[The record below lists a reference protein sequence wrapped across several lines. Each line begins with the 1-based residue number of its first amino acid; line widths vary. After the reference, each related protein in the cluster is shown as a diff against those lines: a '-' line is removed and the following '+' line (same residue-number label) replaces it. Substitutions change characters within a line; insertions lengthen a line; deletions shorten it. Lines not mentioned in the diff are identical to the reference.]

1 MTTAAADWVY
11 LKLYLSAQAERADAL
26 LADLGARMRANP
38 HLERWFF
45 IRFLDEQGFHI
56 RLRAL
61 PKPEEREA
69 ALRRLSGD
77 CSEVLDRIYD
87 YVASTYQ
94 PMVRLP
100 DYMEAEAPP
109 ATGRVHFV
117 SDAYAPEHDKFGNG
131 RGMAI
136 AEGVFHASSE
146 VAQRVLAAE
155 AAGLYSRKS
164 IAPFLLEAAREAFPS
179 IAAGEFWSQYSLYWL
194 GGDGPAAQDWRERF
208 LRKGAELGA
217 QGIDPIDPAELTEA
231 ARQVVA
237 YWREG
242 LAAAATA
249 YARLPAGER
258 GRADVL
264 SLNFAHLMMNRIGV
278 ATLEESYLAA
288 LLEARERVPA

>member
-1 MTTAAADWVY
+1 MTTAADWVY

-26 LADLGARMRANP
+26 LADLGGRMRANP

-45 IRFLDEQGFHI
+45 LRFLDEQGFHI

-61 PKPEEREA
+61 PKVGEQEEA
-69 ALRRLSGD
+69 TRRLSDD
-77 CSEVLDRIYD
+77 CADVLDRIYD
-87 YVASTYQ
+87 YLSSTYQ

-100 DYMEAEAPP
+100 EYMEAEAPP

-117 SDAYAPEHDKFGNG
+117 SDVYAPEHDKFGNG
-131 RGMAI
+131 RGMET
-136 AEGVFHASSE
+136 AERVFHLSSE
-146 VAQRVLAAE
+146 VAQRVLADEGANR
-155 AAGLYSRKS
+155 YSRKS

-179 IAAGEFWSQYSLYWL
+179 IAPGDFWSQYSLYWL
-194 GGDGPAAQDWRERF
+194 GGDSPAAQDWRDRF
-208 LRKGAELGA
+208 LRKGAELEA
-217 QGIDPIDPAELTEA
+217 QGIDPLDPTGLVGEA
-231 ARQVVA
+231 RAVVA
-237 YWREG
+237 DWRAG

-249 YARLPAGER
+249 YERLPAGER